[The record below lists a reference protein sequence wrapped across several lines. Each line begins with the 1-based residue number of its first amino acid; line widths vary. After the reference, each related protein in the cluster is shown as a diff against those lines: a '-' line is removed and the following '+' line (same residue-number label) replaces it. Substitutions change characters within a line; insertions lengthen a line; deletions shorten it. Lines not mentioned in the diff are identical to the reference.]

1 MRHTSGFFDAS
12 NSSCPGIVA
21 VMLCIFFFDLSF
33 FKFRLPFASSFVTLS
48 FSIFRFQVSD
58 QQTSPAPRSSAD
70 PYGFDQTGAL
80 QGTGGFAIILSSD
93 TVASTQSMW
102 SAHTKWH
109 RRWMDAWW
117 KIENLETVVF
127 TKWCW
132 VLMEDDQKK
141 VCLRKQQQ

>member
-48 FSIFRFQVSD
+48 FSIFGFGLK
-58 QQTSPAPRSSAD
+58 TSKPAPLPRSSAD

-117 KIENLETVVF
+117 TEKVR
-127 TKWCW
+127 KSGKRWCLLIG
-132 VLMEDDQKK
+132 VG
-141 VCLRKQQQ
+141 C